1 MKNKVLKIL
10 RTLVNFLKNVLNLVK
25 RFLFLPVKIKELK
38 KGKSSKSSKSRKK
51 EAGLE
56 NYTYTQTPDSMRDYA
71 TVTEESTVLYHKRIK
86 IISASLGFLIL
97 TFVIFSYLI
106 SSIQERA
113 QYSEFVEDAPLL
125 KIVVPHPNEISDAG
139 NYRTV
144 EHKVK
149 GGENI
154 ATILASMNVDN
165 QQIYDI
171 LQALKKHYNIRSMQV
186 GEKLYI
192 RYFEQIKNT
201 DKGIKRKIIVDEFRV
216 LVSLE
221 ETVIVTRKDDNTYD
235 SEKKKRVLTKYIMKY
250 KGVINNSLFVDALAD
265 GVPANVIAE
274 MISLYSFDVDFQREI
289 QKGTEYEVVFEE
301 YYTEDGQKIKN
312 GDIMYLALRMRNRD
326 VEMYNFK
333 RDNGTYMY
341 FTAEGKGARKSLMRT
356 PINGARIS
364 SRYGYR
370 KHPIL
375 GYSKLHKGTDFAA
388 PRGTPFFAAG
398 DGVITIRRRWS
409 TWGNYIRIRHNKDYS
424 TEYAHA
430 NSFRRGFKVGSR
442 VKQGDVI
449 AYVGNTGRST
459 GPHLH
464 YGVIYKGKRI
474 NPGKVKTVSSI
485 KLRGKELKRFKSMVD
500 RVNSYRRN
508 TPNQNKTI

>member
-1 MKNKVLKIL
+1 MKIL
-10 RTLVNFLKNVLNLVK
+10 QTLVNFLKNTFNLIK
-25 RFLFLPVKIKELK
+25 RFLFLPVKLLKTKEKQVSVKSNNIQKSK
-38 KGKSSKSSKSRKK
+38 KKAS
-51 EAGLE
+51 LNNHNHNE
-56 NYTYTQTPDSMRDYA
+56 NSDVMMDYA
-71 TVTEESTVLYHKRIK
+71 AVTETNVTLYHKRIK

-97 TFVIFSYLI
+97 AFVIFSFLI
-106 SSIQERA
+106 SSIQDRM
-113 QYSEFVEDAPLL
+113 QYSEFVEEAPLL

-139 NYRTV
+139 NYKIT
-144 EHKVK
+144 EHKVRS
-149 GGENI
+149 GENV
-154 ATILASMNVDN
+154 ATILASMRVDN

-171 LQALKKHYNIRSMQV
+171 LQALKKNYNIRSMQV

-201 DKGIKRKIIVDEFRV
+201 DKGIKRKVIVDEFKV

-221 ETVIVTRKDDNTYD
+221 ETVVITRKDDGTYS
-235 SEKKKRVLTKYIMKY
+235 SEKRKRTLTKYIVKY
-250 KGVINNSLFVDALAD
+250 EGVINNSLFVDALAD

-289 QKGTEYEVVFEE
+289 QKGTGYEVVFEE

-312 GDIMYLALRMRNRD
+312 GDIMYLALRLSTRD

-333 RDNGTYMY
+333 RDKGIYMY
-341 FTAEGKGARKSLMRT
+341 FTAAGKGARKSLMRT

-398 DGVITIRRRWS
+398 DGVIEIRRRWS

-430 NSFRRGFKVGSR
+430 SSFRRGFKVGSR

-449 AYVGNTGRST
+449 AYVGTTGRST

-464 YGVIYKGKRI
+464 YGVIHRGKRI

-485 KLRGKELKRFKSMVD
+485 KLRGKELKRFKNMVN
-500 RVNSYRRN
+500 RVNSYRVN